1 MSVTVAIPDFGE
13 RRRMPEPVQTDE
25 PPSQRQHNEDR
36 MRRAY
41 TWLKRSEKTGTED
54 IERFVFLW
62 IAFNAAYGDESALRE
77 FVEGGEA
84 RATEHDRFRTFLGR
98 IVHQDEAGILEGIVW
113 NEFPGPIR
121 VLLSNRYVYRP
132 FWLCV
137 WGSDRVGDWR
147 DRFEGSKRIA
157 LAALSSRNVSTVLS
171 VVFGRLYTLRNQIFH
186 GGTTYP
192 SGFGRDQIRDGS
204 RIMASLVPAIL
215 DIMRQEID
223 GNPDSELWGKV
234 AFPRIET
241 EPQ

>member
-1 MSVTVAIPDFGE
+1 MPRTVLS
-13 RRRMPEPVQTDE
+13 REPA
-25 PPSQRQHNEDR
+25 PQRQHNEDR

-41 TWLKRSEKTGTED
+41 TWLERSEREGTED

-84 RATEHDRFRTFLGR
+84 RETESNRFRTFLGH
-98 IVHQDEAGILEGIVW
+98 ILKQDEAGVLERIVW
-113 NEFPGPIR
+113 DEFPGPIR

-132 FWLCV
+132 FWLAV
-137 WGSDRVGDWR
+137 WGSDRGGDWR
-147 DRFEGSKRIA
+147 RRFEGSTKVA
-157 LAALSSRNVSTVLS
+157 LEALSSRDVSTVLS
-171 VVFGRLYTLRNQIFH
+171 VVFDRLYALRNQIFH

-215 DIMRQEID
+215 DIMRHEID
-223 GNPDSELWGKV
+223 GNPGSELWGKV
-234 AFPRIET
+234 AFPRIEA
-241 EPQ
+241 EPR

>member
-1 MSVTVAIPDFGE
+1 MREPAQIGE
-13 RRRMPEPVQTDE
+13 PAP
-25 PPSQRQHNEDR
+25 QRQHNEDR
-36 MRRAY
+36 MRRAH
-41 TWLKRSEKTGTED
+41 TWLERSERKGTED

-84 RATEHDRFRTFLGR
+84 RETEPDRFRTFLR
-98 IVHQDEAGILEGIVW
+98 HIVEQDEAGVLERIVW
-113 NEFPGPIR
+113 DEFPGPIR

-132 FWLCV
+132 FWLAA
-137 WGSDRVGDWR
+137 WGSDRGGDWKR
-147 DRFEGSKRIA
+147 RFEGSKRIA
-157 LAALSSRNVSTVLS
+157 LAALSGRNVSIVLAI
-171 VVFGRLYTLRNQIFH
+171 VFDRLYTLRNQIFH

-215 DIMRQEID
+215 DIMRQDID

-234 AFPRIET
+234 AFPHIEA
-241 EPQ
+241 EPK